1 MERKNVWNVW
11 SEEQVKAADAFA
23 REYMDFLDNGKTE
36 RECVDTLVN
45 LIEKAGYREL
55 NDLVD
60 FFERQICKSLK
71 ENNRQL
77 AWSWYDSLSGAY
89 MLAWRLGGVTD
100 SSLTGAPESYTADQA
115 GGTQPEVA
123 AAPESGAA
131 EENLERDSAAFSVA
145 DALPAQVADA
155 ITPAAGNGG
164 GPSLAISAGELLGT
178 TADPAPTAWP
188 DTLPVYRNRLADGGL
203 DESGM
208 QDTLRGVLQ
217 AMGKDPELAGD
228 AALVYNWS
236 QDQIDQADQ
245 IAADLLAKFGAG
257 SMLEFWGGMAQLE
270 LTLEDG
276 TKLWLNSGTE
286 LEYPAVFSRKSRD
299 VRVNSGEVLFDVAR
313 DIRRPFNVDTYASR
327 ISVLGTRFNV
337 TVDES
342 SKDFSAALLRG
353 SIKVA
358 NKLSEGEEYILKANQ
373 MVKMRDDHL
382 YVEQIEDPDAVEC
395 WTSGLIDVVGVP
407 FVQLMK
413 KFEMA
418 YDVDI
423 IIDRDT
429 VPEIRYTRGKLRVSD
444 GIDHALTMLELV
456 SDFTYE
462 YDRQTNTI
470 VIR

>member
-1 MERKNVWNVW
+1 MT
-11 SEEQVKAADAFA
+11 A
-23 REYMDFLDNGKTE
+23 RELFEAIGM
-36 RECVDTLVN
+36 VDEE
-45 LIEKAGYREL
+45 LIEDAGAPAPGRGR
-55 NDLVD
+55 LVLL
-60 FFERQICKSLK
+60 RRVLPAAACLVVM
-71 ENNRQL
+71 
-77 AWSWYDSLSGAY
+77 AGA
-89 MLAWRLGGVTD
+89 LLTWRLGGVTD

-115 GGTQPEVA
+115 GGSQPEVA

-217 AMGKDPELAGD
+217 AMGKDPELAGN

-276 TKLWLNSGTE
+276 SSLTVRNDRKVSLTAGDTASLRPMTGDDLTQNADLLEGLGGFDMLTLPASHSWTDGSLLDASPLLTRSDAPGSLTGLETTGDGQLAAWTLSGAAAAEPVAELPVISLTE
-286 LEYPAVFSRKSRD
+286 AEALLQNGGYLGVGYEGGEPSQGSIVDARLGYLSGDALYYVPVWQFTVDFGPAEEASYPAAD
-299 VRVNSGEVLFDVAR
+299 
-313 DIRRPFNVDTYASR
+313 PDT
-327 ISVLGTRFNV
+327 G
-337 TVDES
+337 
-342 SKDFSAALLRG
+342 AALHAYYTYQVPA
-353 SIKVA
+353 VA
-358 NKLSEGEEYILKANQ
+358 A
-373 MVKMRDDHL
+373 D
-382 YVEQIEDPDAVEC
+382 
-395 WTSGLIDVVGVP
+395 
-407 FVQLMK
+407 
-413 KFEMA
+413 
-418 YDVDI
+418 
-423 IIDRDT
+423 
-429 VPEIRYTRGKLRVSD
+429 
-444 GIDHALTMLELV
+444 ALTDLV
-456 SDFTYE
+456 TGTD
-462 YDRQTNTI
+462 
-470 VIR
+470 

>member
-1 MERKNVWNVW
+1 MT
-11 SEEQVKAADAFA
+11 A
-23 REYMDFLDNGKTE
+23 RELFEAIGM
-36 RECVDTLVN
+36 VDEE
-45 LIEKAGYREL
+45 LIEDAGAPAPGRGR
-55 NDLVD
+55 LVLL
-60 FFERQICKSLK
+60 RRVLPAAACLVVM
-71 ENNRQL
+71 
-77 AWSWYDSLSGAY
+77 AGA
-89 MLAWRLGGVTD
+89 LLTWRLGGVTD

-145 DALPAQVADA
+145 DA

-178 TADPAPTAWP
+178 AADPAPTAWP

-276 TKLWLNSGTE
+276 SSLTVYNDRRVSLTAGDTASLRPMTGDDLTANADLLEGLGGFDTLTLPASHSWTDGSLLDAGPVLTRNDAPGSLTGLETTRDGRLAAWTLSGAAAAEPVAELPVISLTE
-286 LEYPAVFSRKSRD
+286 AETLLQNGGYLGVGYEGGEPSQGSIVDARLGYLSGDALYYVPVWQFTVDFGPAEEASYPAAD
-299 VRVNSGEVLFDVAR
+299 
-313 DIRRPFNVDTYASR
+313 PDT
-327 ISVLGTRFNV
+327 G
-337 TVDES
+337 
-342 SKDFSAALLRG
+342 AALHAYYTYQVPA
-353 SIKVA
+353 VA
-358 NKLSEGEEYILKANQ
+358 A
-373 MVKMRDDHL
+373 D
-382 YVEQIEDPDAVEC
+382 
-395 WTSGLIDVVGVP
+395 
-407 FVQLMK
+407 
-413 KFEMA
+413 
-418 YDVDI
+418 
-423 IIDRDT
+423 
-429 VPEIRYTRGKLRVSD
+429 
-444 GIDHALTMLELV
+444 ALTDLV
-456 SDFTYE
+456 TGTD
-462 YDRQTNTI
+462 
-470 VIR
+470 